1 MPPRRGSPSVASGTS
16 TRSSASAAIE
26 ARIPMAQLSPAA
38 VSPSRRAGR
47 DVGADP
53 TMLANVRVASVR
65 LGSQIVRRDI
75 GS

>member
-1 MPPRRGSPSVASGTS
+1 
-16 TRSSASAAIE
+16 
-26 ARIPMAQLSPAA
+26 MAQLSPAA